1 MYVLSQK
8 GSNPKKALL
17 GVHVSLILLSF
28 TLVITNAC
36 QIGMIHKHAP
46 VYKIEVSD
54 LEAER

>member
-8 GSNPKKALL
+8 GNNPKKALL

-46 VYKIEVSD
+46 VFKVEVTSTSP
-54 LEAER
+54 